1 MNIFD
6 NIAKNV
12 RRAQVPAVESLTE
25 SEIDGL
31 TFAATTNEDYD
42 TLGAAMEAMGVKTA
56 YKEEKVDK
64 DDLTESEIRQLYND
78 GMEDEDPDDY
88 EDPYT
93 EETIIDGYIDEA
105 YADEAD
111 EALGE
116 LTEED
121 LEDIEDDEGMESY
134 LSAADFE
141 DVAEEGFFKDLK
153 GNIDNLREKST
164 VNKLLKSHQ
173 LKIDRLATQHRKAV
187 KDKRFDDAKR
197 CVSEMNVLMRELK
210 SLHDLS
216 EENAKKYKDLAPI
229 TTMIK
234 ESYREIKKIIM
245 KVNLSIRPEDW
256 YVIYAATS
264 IAAASFTGNEED
276 PVAEEGVVDAVT
288 RKIASKKELSDIRGD
303 LNSHKKIL
311 DGHIE
316 SIQNAVK
323 ENDRK
328 AAKEHR
334 KAARKEMG
342 KVDALFELYK
352 VKFANYNEIEP
363 LKEMFK
369 ETNKKLALATE
380 SLGSDED
387 EEDIAIEAKQHNI
400 SVRVEVFRKLIAKM
414 EGTFKDLEERW
425 NTAFKENDVEKM
437 TETLDEMRAQLREL
451 RDNTKRYELGAKYD
465 KFLHP
470 FEHLIDRLEKKS
482 KKATESFEGYEDDE
496 ELVAL
501 ESKLQR
507 DRVKNAK
514 QRKAAIDQQLKTLN
528 TAIKVK
534 QREIKAYR
542 KEHKKDANYADR
554 LEKLTTDMNDII
566 AKQTQYS
573 KELAGL
579 NEIINMKGYTESEQ
593 ARINQMKDA
602 KAQLKLDHKEQAYQ
616 AKMARREEDY
626 KRQQDRL
633 DKQSEMAFKQKMAQ
647 DARSFMMQDHT
658 ADRNLR
664 RLELGQ
670 NEDHKMDMYRA
681 ERQYNA
687 EMDKMRAE
695 LEESRRNS
703 ANLAA
708 ETNKTIAELQALIE
722 EQKQAAAV
730 QQQNMMQAMQT
741 NMENSLQTKNPFLK
755 KFNQKTMDNFT
766 NMMQAMQANMQ
777 AMNVAVASFCYGVN
791 EEDIAEESA
800 LDLISAFAPVSD
812 KEHP

>member
-12 RRAQVPAVESLTE
+12 RKAQVPAVESLTE

-64 DDLTESEIRQLYND
+64 DDLTESEIRQLYNA

-121 LEDIEDDEGMESY
+121 LEDIEDDEGTESY
-134 LSAADFE
+134 LSAVDFE
-141 DVAEEGFFKDLK
+141 DIAEEGYKPHRLSKMMKASIQEKKDDEYRKSMDEYRYRKIDDISKSSDEEVEKKYDELVRNIK
-153 GNIDNLREKST
+153 MITISAKRLVSKYKDILQVDEWEERLDTGNQYTELMYVINDSIRFHLSQCAKENESAENNNEEKPHNLAQIRKDMNEIRKFALRFE
-164 VNKLLKSHQ
+164 NEHQ
-173 LKIDRLATQHRKAV
+173 LLDRLKYKCKSRKAV
-187 KDKRFDDAKR
+187 
-197 CVSEMNVLMRELK
+197 
-210 SLHDLS
+210 
-216 EENAKKYKDLAPI
+216 
-229 TTMIK
+229 
-234 ESYREIKKIIM
+234 ESF
-245 KVNLSIRPEDW
+245 
-256 YVIYAATS
+256 TS
-264 IAAASFTGNEED
+264 IIST
-276 PVAEEGVVDAVT
+276 P
-288 RKIASKKELSDIRGD
+288 
-303 LNSHKKIL
+303 
-311 DGHIE
+311 
-316 SIQNAVK
+316 
-323 ENDRK
+323 
-328 AAKEHR
+328 
-334 KAARKEMG
+334 
-342 KVDALFELYK
+342 
-352 VKFANYNEIEP
+352 
-363 LKEMFK
+363 
-369 ETNKKLALATE
+369 AT
-380 SLGSDED
+380 
-387 EEDIAIEAKQHNI
+387 
-400 SVRVEVFRKLIAKM
+400 
-414 EGTFKDLEERW
+414 
-425 NTAFKENDVEKM
+425 
-437 TETLDEMRAQLREL
+437 
-451 RDNTKRYELGAKYD
+451 
-465 KFLHP
+465 
-470 FEHLIDRLEKKS
+470 
-482 KKATESFEGYEDDE
+482 
-496 ELVAL
+496 VAL

-514 QRKAAIDQQLKTLN
+514 QRKAFIDQQLKTLN

-593 ARINQMKDA
+593 ARINQMKDT

-633 DKQSEMAFKQKMAQ
+633 DKQNEMAFKQKMAQ

-670 NEDHKMDMYRA
+670 DEDHKMDMYRA

-708 ETNKTIAELQALIE
+708 ETNKTIAELQALVE

-741 NMENSLQTKNPFLK
+741 NMQNSLQTKNPFLK
-755 KFNQKTMDNFT
+755 KFNQKTMDNFS
-766 NMMQAMQANMQ
+766 NMMKTMQTNMQ